1 MFWRAICT
9 SACAVRGR
17 VVRRGR
23 AARDGSNGSVR
34 EREGVC
40 GGGGGG
46 ACGGATRRM
55 AVAACVCVHSSQGNE
70 GLT

>member
-1 MFWRAICT
+1 MYERLR
-9 SACAVRGR
+9 SAGWMGGR

-46 ACGGATRRM
+46 GACGGATRRM
-55 AVAACVCVHSSQGNE
+55 AVARVRVCTQQPRQ
-70 GLT
+70 